1 MKGRATEDTL
11 DMLHAVT
18 AESYLETLRK
28 YRAGEILDD
37 DGNPIPTP
45 AAFLASAARF
55 LKDNGVDRAVRAG
68 DPLDLLSDE
77 MPDFDEDG
85 NVVAISKGV

>member
-1 MKGRATEDTL
+1 MSRATEDTL
-11 DMLHAVT
+11 DSLHAIT
-18 AESYLETLRK
+18 AETYLDTLRK

-55 LKDNGVDRAVRAG
+55 LKDNGIDRAIRPG

-77 MPDFDEDG
+77 MPEFDQDG
-85 NVVAISKGV
+85 NVVAIKRQS